1 MRYKSLAMSQNQ
13 LQKVIKQP
21 KIIACTGHSI
31 SKYKKKAR
39 ESGMDDMLEK
49 PLSLH
54 KLQELLTVTGF
65 IK

>member
-31 SKYKKKAR
+31 SKYKKK
-39 ESGMDDMLEK
+39 GDWVK
-49 PLSLH
+49 N
-54 KLQELLTVTGF
+54 KNV
-65 IK
+65 K